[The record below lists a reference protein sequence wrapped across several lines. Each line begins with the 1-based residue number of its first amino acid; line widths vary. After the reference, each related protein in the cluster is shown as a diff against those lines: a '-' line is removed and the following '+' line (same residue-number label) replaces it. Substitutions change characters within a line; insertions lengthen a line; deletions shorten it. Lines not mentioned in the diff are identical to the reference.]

1 MIDTLRR
8 DGSPGE
14 RLAAYL
20 EGRLAPGQSMRAF
33 CRDHGLDNALV
44 SAWKSGRGVDLDSA
58 RRVADALG
66 LTLGQVLVVAGYG
79 EPSDFGGAVP
89 PEPVAPIVDVDY
101 AIEHDPNLTD
111 AERALLR
118 QVRQFTRGNSPEI
131 DTMTVQRKVTKPRGG
146 AAGSSA
152 RRGSKRG

>member
-8 DGSPGE
+8 DESPGQ

-58 RRVADALG
+58 RKVADALG

-79 EPSDFGGAVP
+79 QPEDFGGAEP
-89 PEPVAPIVDVDY
+89 PKPVAPIVDVDY
-101 AIEHDPNLTD
+101 AIENDPNLTG
-111 AERALLR
+111 AERDLLR
-118 QVRQFTRGNSPEI
+118 QVRRFTRGASPEI
-131 DTMTVQRKVTKPRGG
+131 DTMKLERKVTTPRGG
-146 AAGSSA
+146 AGNRKGS
-152 RRGSKRG
+152 RRG